1 MVSKNKVL
9 MKIFGDPQART
20 LKDLNKKVEAINA
33 LSDKYKKMSDKEL
46 KNQTNILKKNLTK
59 KRR

>member
-33 LSDKYKKMSDKEL
+33 LSDKYKKMSDK
-46 KNQTNILKKNLTK
+46 
-59 KRR
+59 